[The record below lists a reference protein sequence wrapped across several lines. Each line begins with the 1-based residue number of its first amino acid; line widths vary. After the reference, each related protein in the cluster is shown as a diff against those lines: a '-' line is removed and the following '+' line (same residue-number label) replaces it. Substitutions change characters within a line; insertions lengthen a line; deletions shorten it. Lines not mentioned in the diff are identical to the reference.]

1 MSNVEQIYKNVLKDI
16 VPTINEISTINHVVD
31 KLKILLEKR
40 AREQDIRYTVMEPQ
54 GSTGIKQ
61 TQLRDDFDIDFFIGL
76 NFNEFKPKYEGLS
89 KNQRK
94 KESKKDFLFLCNEWI
109 IKALSMEEFKNPSL
123 LYAEHPYV
131 KIDYISDK
139 TEIKI
144 DLVLY
149 FDLPLD
155 YIEKHG
161 PVTSVDRSPWHGR
174 FVRDNLT
181 DIQKND
187 VRLLKQFFKSCH
199 CYGDKSAVG
208 KAGFIGYSAELLIY
222 HYENLQNLFNN
233 FKNLPRNPLDYYN
246 RPIKEI
252 RKKPHMRDDALII
265 IDPIDQNRNV
275 AAAISERSYRY
286 CNYKIQEFLKNPKED
301 LFNIADIP
309 EYIEPKN
316 GDTLRNNFFIIELKN
331 LNQEIHYTINRDKLY
346 SLGDSIKSNGEIEPS
361 HAMRFEKIEFEV
373 YFEDDS
379 EEYNLAIYCSNPK
392 ISKSYLRKGPPIKD
406 KSHMD
411 KFILKNPNYIEKKGY
426 LWIETKREFTEFI
439 DFLKNYTTLKLPDNF
454 EIRNISKSVN
464 ATTISSKKAIYVLRT
479 MVLPFC
485 YERAR
490 FSHKSQN

>member
-1 MSNVEQIYKNVLKDI
+1 MSNVEQIFKNVLKDI
-16 VPTINEISTINHVVD
+16 VPTINEISTINYVVD
-31 KLKILLEKR
+31 KLKNLLKKR
-40 AREQDIRYTVMEPQ
+40 AREQDIRYTTMEPQ

-61 TQLRDDFDIDFFIGL
+61 TQLRNDFDIDFFIGL
-76 NFNEFKPKYEGLS
+76 NFNEFKPNYEGLS
-89 KNQRK
+89 KNKRK
-94 KESKKDFLFLCNEWI
+94 KESKKDFLSLCNKWI
-109 IKALSMEEFKNPSL
+109 IKALSTEEFKNHGL

-131 KIDYISDK
+131 KVDYISDK
-139 TEIKI
+139 IDLKI
-144 DLVLY
+144 DIVLY
-149 FDLPLD
+149 FDLSLE
-155 YIEKHG
+155 YIKKYG
-161 PVTSVDRSPWHGR
+161 PVTAVDRSPWHGR

-181 DIQKND
+181 DSQKND

-222 HYENLQNLFNN
+222 HYETLQNLFDN

-286 CNYKIQEFLKNPKED
+286 CNYQIQEFLKNPKED
-301 LFNIADIP
+301 MFKIAEIP

-346 SLGDSIKSNGEIEPS
+346 SLGDNIKSNGEIEPS
-361 HAMRFEKIEFEV
+361 HAKRFEKIEFEV

-411 KFILKNPNYIEKKGY
+411 KFIWKNPNYIEKKGY

-439 DFLKNYTTLKLPDNF
+439 DFLKNFTILKLPDNF

-464 ATTISSKKAIYVLRT
+464 ATSISSKKAIYVLRN

-490 FSHKSQN
+490 FSHESQN